1 MESSG
6 FIIVSGM
13 KSSTPALFKSQPF
26 PFQMASKGKKK
37 PECSRMFCWLTD
49 DLPGQFPALQP
60 LPPSANHVK
69 QTPVSCKP

>member
-26 PFQMASKGKKK
+26 PFQMASKGKKNPNV
-37 PECSRMFCWLTD
+37 PECSAGSRMICQGSFLHYS
-49 DLPGQFPALQP
+49 LFLHQQIM
-60 LPPSANHVK
+60 
-69 QTPVSCKP
+69 

>member
-26 PFQMASKGKKK
+26 PFQMASKGKKT
-37 PECSRMFCWLTD
+37 RMFQNVL
-49 DLPGQFPALQP
+49 LAHG
-60 LPPSANHVK
+60 
-69 QTPVSCKP
+69 